1 MKRQSGGGVNH
12 KPQQHW
18 SHYVHAFRPNV
29 NNVRVNHKVRRIPV
43 INIFDVA
50 YYADFEAS
58 AKDLGLRLDNSINKC
73 VV

>member
-1 MKRQSGGGVNH
+1 MITTKRQSGGGVNH

-29 NNVRVNHKVRRIPV
+29 NNVRVNHERIE
-43 INIFDVA
+43 IFDVA